1 MKMSMSIKMTML
13 SLALM
18 SLMSCK
24 QESAVS
30 AGATKPVEA
39 NAPAEEKIVNVYS
52 WDNYMDPA
60 VLEAFT
66 KETGIKVVYDTF
78 DSSETLEAKLLTGGS
93 GYDIVVPGSP
103 FLGRQ
108 IQAGVFATLDKSK
121 LSNWNNL
128 DPVMT
133 KLLAT
138 YDAGNAH
145 AVPFMWGT
153 TGLGM
158 DVNKVRALLG
168 ADVELNNW
176 DILFKPENA
185 KKLSSCGISML
196 DTPGEVEG
204 IALHYLGKSP
214 GSTNEAD
221 YDAAYALLK
230 SIRPYIKHFSN
241 TDLATTLASGESCLV
256 LGWNGD
262 MLQARKTAI
271 EAKNGMDI
279 QYFIPSQGTEVWMDN
294 YAIPADAPHKDNA
307 HQFMNFIMRPEMIA
321 KISNYVNYANPNK
334 AANDLVNKELTGN
347 PNVYPNDE
355 LRAKLYGVPVLPA
368 NIDRKI
374 TRVWTKLKSN
384 Q

>member
-1 MKMSMSIKMTML
+1 MKTTVKMSFIAIALLSIV
-13 SLALM
+13 
-18 SLMSCK
+18 SCK
-24 QESAVS
+24 QKLAESQSVTTS
-30 AGATKPVEA
+30 TEV
-39 NAPAEEKIVNVYS
+39 NAPAEEKILNVYS

-78 DSSETLEAKLLTGGS
+78 DSSETLEAHLLAGNS
-93 GYDIVVPGSP
+93 GYDIVVPGNP

-108 IQAGVFATLDKSK
+108 IEAGVFFKLDKSK
-121 LSNWNNL
+121 LSNWSNL

-158 DVNKVRALLG
+158 DVNKVRAILG
-168 ADVELNNW
+168 PNVELNNW
-176 DILFKPENA
+176 DVLFNPENA

-196 DTPGEVEG
+196 DTAGEVEG
-204 IALHYLGKSP
+204 IALHYLGKDP
-214 GSTNEAD
+214 GTINESD
-221 YDAAYALLK
+221 YDAAYELLK

-262 MLQARKTAI
+262 MLQARRTAI
-271 EAKNGMDI
+271 EANNGMDI

-321 KISNYVNYANPNK
+321 KISNFVNYANPNK
-334 AANDLVNKELTGN
+334 AANDLVSKELTGN

>member
-1 MKMSMSIKMTML
+1 MKTTIKTVLMTFAL
-13 SLALM
+13 LAM
-18 SLMSCK
+18 ASCR
-24 QESAVS
+24 QDD
-30 AGATKPVEA
+30 AGTVNTAGTAQADPA
-39 NAPAEEKIVNVYS
+39 AEEKVLAVFS

-60 VLEAFT
+60 VLAAFT

-78 DSSETLEAKLLTGGS
+78 DSSETLEARLLAGNS
-93 GYDIVVPGSP
+93 GYDIVVPGNP

-108 IQAGVFATLDKSK
+108 IQAGVFAELDKSK
-121 LSNWNNL
+121 LSNWSNL

-133 KLLAT
+133 NLLAT

-145 AVPFMWGT
+145 AIPFMWGT

-158 DVNKVRALLG
+158 DVNKVRAALG
-168 ADVELNNW
+168 PDVELNNW
-176 DILFKPENA
+176 DVLFKPENA
-185 KKLSSCGISML
+185 AKLADCGISML
-196 DTPGEVEG
+196 DAPGEVQG
-204 IALHYLGKSP
+204 IALHYLGKDP
-214 GSTNEAD
+214 GTTNEAD
-221 YDAAYALLK
+221 YDAAYELLK
-230 SIRPYIKHFSN
+230 SIRPYIRHFSN
-241 TDLATTLASGESCLV
+241 TDLASTLATGESCLV

-262 MLQARKTAI
+262 MLQARKSAI
-271 EAKNGMDI
+271 EAKNGIDI

-294 YAIPADAPHKDNA
+294 YAIPADAPHKENA
-307 HQFMNFIMRPEMIA
+307 HLFMNFIMRPEMIA

-334 AANDLVNKELTGN
+334 AADALVNKELTSN

>member
-1 MKMSMSIKMTML
+1 MKTTVKMSFIAIALLSIV
-13 SLALM
+13 
-18 SLMSCK
+18 SCK
-24 QESAVS
+24 QKLAESQSVTTS
-30 AGATKPVEA
+30 TEV
-39 NAPAEEKIVNVYS
+39 NAPAEEKILNVYS

-78 DSSETLEAKLLTGGS
+78 DSSETLEAHLLAGNS
-93 GYDIVVPGSP
+93 GYDIVVPGNP

-108 IQAGVFATLDKSK
+108 IEAGVFFKLDKSK
-121 LSNWNNL
+121 LSNWSNL

-158 DVNKVRALLG
+158 DVNKVRAILG
-168 ADVELNNW
+168 PNVELNNW
-176 DILFKPENA
+176 DVLFKPENA

-196 DTPGEVEG
+196 DTAGEVEG
-204 IALHYLGKSP
+204 IALHYLGKDP
-214 GSTNEAD
+214 GTINESD
-221 YDAAYALLK
+221 YDAAYELLK

-262 MLQARKTAI
+262 MLQARRTAI
-271 EAKNGMDI
+271 EANNGMDI

-294 YAIPADAPHKDNA
+294 YAIPTDAPHKDNA

-321 KISNYVNYANPNK
+321 KISNFVNYANPNK
-334 AANDLVNKELTGN
+334 AANDLVSKELTGN

>member
-1 MKMSMSIKMTML
+1 MKTTVKMTL
-13 SLALM
+13 ITLALI
-18 SLMSCK
+18 SLTACK
-24 QESAVS
+24 QETTDTGNKADVK
-30 AGATKPVEA
+30 TIEA
-39 NAPAEEKIVNVYS
+39 ADEKVLNVYS

-78 DSSETLEAKLLTGGS
+78 DSSETLEAHLLAGNS
-93 GYDIVVPGSP
+93 GYDIVVPGNP

-108 IQAGVFATLDKSK
+108 IQAGVFAELDKSK
-121 LSNWNNL
+121 LSNWKNL

-133 KLLAT
+133 KLLAS

-168 ADVELNNW
+168 PDVALNNW

-196 DTPGEVEG
+196 DTAGEVEG
-204 IALHYLGKSP
+204 IALHYLGKNP
-214 GSTNEAD
+214 GTTNEAD
-221 YDAAYALLK
+221 YDAAYELLK

-241 TDLATTLASGESCLV
+241 TDLATTLATGDSCLV

-262 MLQARKTAI
+262 MLQARSTAM

-321 KISNYVNYANPNK
+321 KISNFVNYANPNK
-334 AANDLVNKELTGN
+334 AANGLVNMELTSN
-347 PNVYPNDE
+347 PNVYPNDA

>member
-1 MKMSMSIKMTML
+1 MKTTVKMSFIAIALLSIV
-13 SLALM
+13 
-18 SLMSCK
+18 SCK
-24 QESAVS
+24 QKLAESQSVTTS
-30 AGATKPVEA
+30 TEV
-39 NAPAEEKIVNVYS
+39 NAPAEEKILNVYS

-78 DSSETLEAKLLTGGS
+78 DSSETLEAHLLAGNS
-93 GYDIVVPGSP
+93 GYDIVVPGNP

-108 IQAGVFATLDKSK
+108 IEAGVFFKLDKSK
-121 LSNWNNL
+121 LSNWSNL

-158 DVNKVRALLG
+158 DVNKVRAILG
-168 ADVELNNW
+168 PNVELNNW
-176 DILFKPENA
+176 DVLFKPENA

-196 DTPGEVEG
+196 DTAGEVEG
-204 IALHYLGKSP
+204 IALHYLGKDP
-214 GSTNEAD
+214 GTINESD
-221 YDAAYALLK
+221 YDAAYELLK

-262 MLQARKTAI
+262 MLQARRTAI
-271 EAKNGMDI
+271 EANNGMDI

-321 KISNYVNYANPNK
+321 KISNFVNYANPNK
-334 AANDLVNKELTGN
+334 AANDLVSKELTGN